1 MALTKKNESQSKSWK
16 DYALL
21 VYIIASAL
29 FIVFSF
35 YSGLKN
41 LVYMTGVNQGAQQW
55 YTQALNELAQW
66 ASSCNPIP
74 VSLGEQSFELI
85 NVDCVSTQTE
95 QDTISTAQ

>member
-55 YTQALNELAQW
+55 YTQALNELAQA
-66 ASSCNPIP
+66 ASTCNAIP
-74 VSLGEQSFELI
+74 VSLGDQSFEVI
-85 NVDCVSTQTE
+85 NVQCLSQQNNSSTGSVQ
-95 QDTISTAQ
+95 